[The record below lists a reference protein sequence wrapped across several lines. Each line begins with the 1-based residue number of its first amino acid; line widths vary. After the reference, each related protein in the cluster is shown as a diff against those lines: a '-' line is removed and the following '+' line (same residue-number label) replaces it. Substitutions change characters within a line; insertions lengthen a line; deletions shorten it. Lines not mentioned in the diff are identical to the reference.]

1 MDEYITIKKSEY
13 LELKAKAERAE
24 KNLSDRQK
32 GGRARWQNTSEEER
46 KEFAKKIVGIREE
59 KKQKRLTQQVAK
71 EF

>member
-13 LELKAKAERAE
+13 LELKAKAERA
-24 KNLSDRQK
+24 KKDLSDRQK
-32 GGRARWQNTSEEER
+32 AGRARWQNTSEEER
-46 KEFAKKIVGIREE
+46 KEYAKKIVSIREE